1 MVATCVASSNIQIP
15 FLLHLCCAVSGE
27 KKLRYHQLCSL
38 LEHRVNTEWSPAPPH
53 LAPFLP
59 RLGRTSMESHPSLC
73 RFFRLGSVHILHLA
87 FHGRVFP
94 RRPPFLITGTRLSR
108 LHQFCFQSKERCLCK
123 LIKRSW
129 NMSETAGLLEKI

>member
-73 RFFRLGSVHILHLA
+73 RFFRNSVKSSSSVLLPVERAPFMQINKALLEYERN
-87 FHGRVFP
+87 GRV
-94 RRPPFLITGTRLSR
+94 
-108 LHQFCFQSKERCLCK
+108 
-123 LIKRSW
+123 
-129 NMSETAGLLEKI
+129 A